1 MIIFKIYTPKRF
13 RITKRLQTTF
23 LKVYFRFILES
34 VPKKIFVIIQTTSM
48 NFFEGYTHDY
58 FQNIHLEKVLNS
70 QTTSENFFEG
80 VFSTLL
86 KFGPKKIFVISRTAS
101 MNFV

>member
-1 MIIFKIYTPKRF
+1 MIIFKIYT
-13 RITKRLQTTF
+13 
-23 LKVYFRFILES
+23 
-34 VPKKIFVIIQTTSM
+34 
-48 NFFEGYTHDY
+48 
-58 FQNIHLEKVLNS
+58 LEKVLNS

-86 KFGPKKIFVISRTAS
+86 DFGPKKIFVISRTAS